1 MRTLVTAIM
10 LWGSA
15 QAFDLP
21 QLIESAHNNE
31 QVQAYVDREKA
42 AKLSYKSAN
51 SSYYPSIDLGASA
64 SLLNNK
70 GTLDPGQTYKA
81 YAEANFVILD
91 GFRREN
97 LLDEK
102 TMNAQASRFDLE
114 GYKKALSLQVIT
126 LYLDLEKV
134 YADVKALEK
143 NREQLNEQLS
153 RLKLFLG
160 AGIATPEDVERLNAA
175 VANADYLIASRQFEI
190 DSLRSRLELL
200 SGMPLEGEQIPRY
213 IEAAS
218 SSDDAERL
226 DRLTA
231 LDYRAQAVGYLAE
244 QSDASN
250 YPTIALNDTFTYSRY
265 EDFDP
270 GFPVEFP
277 DKQNRLTLTASINL
291 FDYSAASEQRQ
302 ALKMEQH
309 ALEQELRFA
318 SKSAEADR
326 LLALKAIDRAQTLIE
341 AALKSKEASDKTL
354 AVVKKK
360 YEARIVDYIRYLDA
374 LSKATEAQAQY
385 NQAVSGLN
393 SAHAAYIYNLGKD
406 PKEYVR

>member
-1 MRTLVTAIM
+1 MRTLIAAAL

-21 QLIESAHNNE
+21 ELIESAHNNE

-51 SSYYPSIDLGASA
+51 SSYYPSVDLGASA

-102 TMNAQASRFDLE
+102 TMSAQASRFDLE
-114 GYKKALSLQVIT
+114 GYKKALSLQVIN

-153 RLKLFLG
+153 RLKLFFS
-160 AGIATPEDVERLNAA
+160 AGIATSEDVERLKAA
-175 VANADYLIASRQFEI
+175 VANADYLIAARQFEI

-200 SGMPLEGEQIPRY
+200 SGRPLEGEQTPRR
-213 IEAAS
+213 IEAAAS
-218 SSDDAERL
+218 SEAETL
-226 DRLTA
+226 DRLKA
-231 LDYRAQAVGYLAE
+231 LDYRTKAVGYLAE

-277 DKQNRLTLTASINL
+277 DKQNRLTVTASINL

-318 SKSAEADR
+318 EKSAEADR

-354 AVVKKK
+354 AVVQKK

-385 NQAVSGLN
+385 NQAFSGLN
-393 SAHAAYIYNLGKD
+393 SAIAAYIYNLGKD